1 MKHKIFLLIYIIL
14 ILVLTSFHNVEFLF
28 VFLLFLL
35 ILSGKNVFNL
45 AKKSFFS
52 ILAFNS
58 IISIS
63 YIILSFIQNK
73 EWVDYIVLL
82 NLRVFDL
89 TFLTFLFASKVNL
102 FKALDFSKTFSMIL
116 VLSYSQ
122 ILLFKKTFEDF
133 KLALKSRIIT
143 KTTPKKDIYNFVSTI
158 TFYFLNKSINNSKEI
173 SQAMKS
179 RGFLD

>member
-1 MKHKIFLLIYIIL
+1 MKHKILLFIYLIL

-28 VFLLFLL
+28 IFLLILL
-35 ILSGKNVFNL
+35 ILSGKDVFNL

-63 YIILSFIQNK
+63 YIVLSIIQNK

-143 KTTPKKDIYNFVSTI
+143 KTPKKDIYNFVSTI

>member
-63 YIILSFIQNK
+63 YIVLSVIQNK

>member
-1 MKHKIFLLIYIIL
+1 MKHKILLFIYLIL

-28 VFLLFLL
+28 IFLLILL
-35 ILSGKNVFNL
+35 ILSGKDVFNL

-58 IISIS
+58 VISIS
-63 YIILSFIQNK
+63 YIVISVIQNK

-143 KTTPKKDIYNFVSTI
+143 KTPKKDIYNFVSTI

>member
-35 ILSGKNVFNL
+35 ILSGKDVFNL
-45 AKKSFFS
+45 ARKSFFS

-63 YIILSFIQNK
+63 YIVLSVIQNK

-122 ILLFKKTFEDF
+122 ILLFRKTFEDF
-133 KLALKSRIIT
+133 KLALRSRIIT
-143 KTTPKKDIYNFVSTI
+143 KTPKKDIYNFVSTI